1 MNTAPKY
8 KLLVIC
14 PYPVGVAP
22 SQRLK
27 YEQYFDAFREEGFE
41 INVQPFAS
49 KKLWSIIYKKGNF
62 IGKLLQ
68 TLLGYWSR
76 FWLIFSLK
84 KYDVVYIHL
93 WVTPFFMPFYEWIY
107 CSLAKKVVY
116 DIDDLVYLSDNK
128 SKANKTVGIFKSKKK
143 PIYLM
148 KHADHVITCTPY
160 LDEFVRKF
168 NTQTTDI
175 SSTVDTHKYIPV
187 NRYENK
193 HPIVLGWSGSTTTS
207 KYFYLLKE
215 VLLELSKKYPI
226 KIIIM
231 GNPNIQID
239 GLNIESLAWSES
251 IELEVLQK
259 FDIGLYPLH
268 DEEWVLGKSGLKA
281 IQYMALGVP
290 TVATAIGANY
300 RVIDDKVSGMLVN
313 SHQEWVNALS
323 ALIESPELRKKIGE
337 AGRKKI
343 EQEFSI
349 ETNQKNYLNVLK
361 KMVS

>member
-1 MNTAPKY
+1 LNPAPKY

-41 INVQPFAS
+41 IHVQPFVS

-168 NTQTTDI
+168 NTHTTDI

-193 HPIVLGWSGSTTTS
+193 NPIVLGWSGSTTTS

-231 GNPNIQID
+231 GNPNIQIE

-259 FDIGLYPLH
+259 FDIGLYPLP

-290 TVATAIGANY
+290 TVATAIGANF

-313 SHQEWVNALS
+313 SHQEWVDALS
-323 ALIESPELRKKIGE
+323 ALIESPELRKKMGE

-349 ETNQKNYLNVLK
+349 DTNQKNYLNVLK